1 MAMATA
7 AADPAVP
14 GATGERPHPNQ
25 VATILAILSRIPPP
39 GTDSVFRAVC
49 EKRLSVPRFSEPPV
63 YRLRFSRRLRKTAVC
78 PPVFRAPGL
87 PRFSGSHRAPYSP
100 ASSASSPAWIGDG
113 ITYFS
118 AEDRKSVV

>member
-49 EKRLSVPRFSEPPV
+49 EKRLSVPRFSG
-63 YRLRFSRRLRKTAVC
+63 
-78 PPVFRAPGL
+78 PPVFLGSPEAIAHLTLRPHPPHPPPG
-87 PRFSGSHRAPYSP
+87 SATGSHTSPPKIGRASC
-100 ASSASSPAWIGDG
+100 
-113 ITYFS
+113 
-118 AEDRKSVV
+118 R